1 MPQPDRHFDWRPLA
15 PQGTA
20 PTVVA
25 DPRLRLRMIYS
36 AFVVLLAL
44 VLIRAAV
51 LEATVGET
59 FRHSTDRSRTVT
71 EPIAALRGRLLSRD
85 GTVLACDEA
94 IASLAVDY
102 RYLEDPP
109 NEVWLRSLARKRLGS
124 VAARDPQ
131 RRTAEMARLRVEIA
145 EMSRRLAALCD
156 MPQSQW
162 TARCRGIQRQ
172 IETIAANVN
181 ANRQEQFVRRVATE
195 EPAEPEPATPAAIV
209 RRAVLELFVPP
220 FELPPPRIA
229 VREQQQAHVV
239 ARGLSLDVVAEIEKH
254 AKEFPGVEIRRE
266 VRRSYPRGSL
276 AAQMV
281 GYVSASGNVDPKAV
295 APTTI
300 GRSGAE
306 QAAEPWL
313 RGVPGITRRQLDSRG
328 QTIDQHVERPSH
340 SGRDFVLTVDAG
352 IQNRAE
358 QLLDEFQSR
367 ARVPGASLGP
377 AVVGEAPPQTRLGA
391 RTAKPRPPSA
401 GGAVLV
407 IDVHSG
413 AVLAA
418 ATAPRFDPNVLVGG
432 SSTEINK
439 LLHGVGHPLLDRT
452 AQMALSPGSVFKA
465 LTAIALL
472 ESEGFDPQAKFECRG
487 YLHRPDAQRCMIFRH
502 FGVGHGPITLREAL
516 AQSCNVY
523 FQRHALSLGP
533 APLVDWAA
541 RFGFGNRT
549 NCDWCQDSPG
559 KLPSP
564 LASQN
569 NDESKWKQADT
580 EAIAIGQGRLTT
592 TPLQVARLMAAVANG
607 GRLVTPHL
615 LADVGLGS
623 EPETSAEPDV
633 LPLPEHPTRPVPGLS
648 REKLAA
654 LRAGLEAVVAD
665 LDGTGY
671 NTVRV
676 ASVAIAGKTGTAE
689 TGGNLPDH
697 AWFAGYAPAEAPRIA
712 VVVALEHGGS
722 GAESAGPIARQVV
735 EHLAER
741 GYFTGTRSR

>member
-1 MPQPDRHFDWRPLA
+1 MPRPDRHFDWRPLA
-15 PQGTA
+15 PKSA
-20 PTVVA
+20 PPTVVA
-25 DPRLRLRMIYS
+25 DPRLRLRMIYGS
-36 AFVVLLAL
+36 FVGLLVL

-51 LEATVGET
+51 LEATGGEA
-59 FRHSTDRSRTVT
+59 FRQSTDRSRSVT

-109 NEVWLRSLARKRLGS
+109 NEAWLRSLTRRRLGAT
-124 VAARDPQ
+124 AASDPQ
-131 RRTAEMARLRVEIA
+131 RRTAEMARLRVEMA
-145 EMSRRLAALCD
+145 QMNRRLAALCE

-162 TARCRGIQRQ
+162 SARCRAIQRQ
-172 IETIAANVN
+172 VESIAASVN
-181 ANRQEQFVRRVATE
+181 ANRQEQFVRRIATE
-195 EPAEPEPATPAAIV
+195 EPAEQEPASVAAMV
-209 RRAVLELFVPP
+209 RQAVMELFVPP
-220 FELPPPRIA
+220 VELPPPRIA

-239 ARGLSLDVVAEIEKH
+239 ARGLPLDVVAEIETH

-276 AAQMV
+276 AAQLV
-281 GYVSASGNVDPKAV
+281 GYTGAPGEVDPQAI
-295 APTTI
+295 APTAI

-313 RGVPGITRRQLDSRG
+313 RGLPGVTKRQLDSRG
-328 QTIDQHVERPSH
+328 QTIDQHVERPSR

-352 IQNRAE
+352 VQNRAE
-358 QLLDEFQSR
+358 QLLDDFQRQAIS
-367 ARVPGASLGP
+367 
-377 AVVGEAPPQTRLGA
+377 AVKGNIAG
-391 RTAKPRPPSA
+391 AKPRPPSA

-432 SSTEINK
+432 SPTEIAK
-439 LLHGVGHPLLDRT
+439 LFHVVGHPLLDRT
-452 AQMALSPGSVFKA
+452 GQMALPPGSVFKA
-465 LTAIALL
+465 LTAVALL
-472 ESEGFDPQAKFECRG
+472 KSEGFDPQAKFECRG
-487 YLHRPDAQRCMIFRH
+487 YLHQPDAQRCMVYRH
-502 FGVGHGPITLREAL
+502 FGIGHGPIALREAL

-523 FQRHALSLGP
+523 FQRHVLSLGP

-549 NCDWCQDSPG
+549 DCDWCHETPG

-564 LASQN
+564 SGSQN
-569 NDESKWKQADT
+569 EETKWKQADT
-580 EAIAIGQGRLTT
+580 EAIAIGQGRLTA

-607 GRLVTPHL
+607 GRLITPHL

-623 EPETSAEPDV
+623 EPESSAVPDAQ
-633 LPLPEHPTRPVPGLS
+633 PIPEHPTRPVPGLS
-648 REKLAA
+648 PEKLAV

-665 LDGTGY
+665 PDGTGY